1 MDPARFCALPIISNE
16 ILAKALDMPL
26 PFMKR
31 LQIKIDPWLLLVYNE
46 PEKARKPLLMIFR

>member
-1 MDPARFCALPIISNE
+1 MDPARFCALCLATNE
-16 ILAKALDMPL
+16 ILEKALDMPL

-31 LQIKIDPWLLLVYNE
+31 LQIKIDPWPLLVYNE